1 MAVKDNVLRG
11 KILSFLRD
19 LFPQGTDRIT
29 VIGIYYEY
37 YRREDIVDALEY
49 LVSKGLVDK
58 REFPHPSKK
67 LEKLATYTINARG
80 IDLCDGT
87 TSDAGITI
95 IPESEE
101 Y

>member
-1 MAVKDNVLRG
+1 MAIRDNVLRG
-11 KILSFLRD
+11 KILGFLRN

-37 YRREDIVDALEY
+37 YRREDIIDALEY
-49 LVSKGLVDK
+49 LVSKNLVDK
-58 REFPHPSKK
+58 REVPHPARK
-67 LEKLATYTINARG
+67 LEKLATYTINAAG

-95 IPESEE
+95 VAEE
-101 Y
+101 